1 MVLDLVMPRLFGDVT
16 AENKSDLNFRS
27 SFQLYSAVFSCFQL
41 LDVPCCVAG
50 VLEAAAVAVAGLD
63 PLKRGVFSLIVAVS
77 TVFWRLK
84 FD

>member
-16 AENKSDLNFRS
+16 AENKSDLNFRVK
-27 SFQLYSAVFSCFQL
+27 FSAVFSCFQL